1 MLDYPIVKCYIN
13 LFMQTNNRKAKMTRI
28 RLNQEYRNKI
38 ANRMRVHLEQE
49 DTHEKQNYDNLKAD
63 QIDINDN
70 AWKIAEK
77 IVRRHYTL
85 DDVAKAQ
92 YLQDKF
98 ENVDTIAKDSC
109 FHFHYLGQVEDRDY
123 DNNPITKEATIEKHF
138 DFRLNGSFDTDS
150 NSSYSRDDSGYGYA
164 LFRDELKAQDNCNPD
179 ILIEQEGKDNNPHKT
194 KYCDNNSKY
203 LGDEDSGYGKEWN
216 EKYQLDLI
224 GRNYCRDRSIACSKQ
239 EFMMLQDWKQA
250 KGQFVIA
257 HHKWI
262 KSILDQMKEIKL
274 GLKGYKYLDEA
285 IELATELGLNISD
298 AEIIRTNSTGL
309 TIYNPKNLADRI
321 KGMKNKRE
329 KTREEKI
336 AERLLYDQQSEVAN

>member
-1 MLDYPIVKCYIN
+1 
-13 LFMQTNNRKAKMTRI
+13 MQTNRKAQMTRI

-49 DTHEKQNYDNLKAD
+49 DTVQKQNYDNLNAD

-70 AWKIAEK
+70 AWKIAEQ

-109 FHFHYLGQVEDRDY
+109 FHFHYMGEVEGRDY
-123 DNNPITKEATIEKHF
+123 DNKPITETKAIEKHF
-138 DFRLNGSFDTDS
+138 DFRLNGDLDTDN
-150 NSSYSRDDSGYGYA
+150 NSSHSRGDNEYGYA
-164 LFRDELKAQDNCNPD
+164 LFRDELKAQDDCNPD

-194 KYCDNNSKY
+194 KYTDNNNKY
-203 LGDEDSGYGKEWN
+203 LGDDDKGYGKEWN
-216 EKYQLDLI
+216 DKYQLDLI

-239 EFMMLQDWKQA
+239 EFMMLQDWKKQ

-262 KSILDQMKEIKL
+262 KSVLDQMKEIKI

-285 IELATELGLNISD
+285 LELSTELGLNITD

-321 KGMKNKRE
+321 KGMKNKKE
-329 KTREEKI
+329 KTRAEKI
-336 AERLLYDQQSEVAN
+336 SERLLYEQQQSVN

>member
-1 MLDYPIVKCYIN
+1 
-13 LFMQTNNRKAKMTRI
+13 MQNKKTERGKMRL

-49 DTHEKQNYDNLKAD
+49 DTIEKQNYDNLKAD

-70 AWKIAEK
+70 AWNMAKK

-92 YLQDKF
+92 YLQNKF
-98 ENVDTIAKDSC
+98 ENVSTIAKDSC
-109 FHFHYLGQVEDRDY
+109 FHFHYMGTKEDRDY
-123 DNNPITKEATIEKHF
+123 DNNVVMKEDTIESHF
-138 DFRLNGSFDTDS
+138 DFRLNGSIDTNS
-150 NSSYSRDDSGYGYA
+150 NSSSYSDNSYGYA
-164 LFRDELKAQDNCNPD
+164 LFRDELKAQENCNPD
-179 ILIEQEGKDNNPHKT
+179 ILIEQEGKDSNPHKT

-203 LGDEDSGYGKEWN
+203 LGNDDKGYGKEWN

-224 GRNYCRDRSIACSKQ
+224 GRDYCRDRSIACTEQ
-239 EFMMLQDWKQA
+239 EYMMLIEWKNQ
-250 KGQFVIA
+250 KGQFVMA

-262 KSILDQMKEIKL
+262 KSVLDQMKEIKL

-285 IELATELGLNISD
+285 LELATELGLNINE

-336 AERLLYDQQSEVAN
+336 AERVAYMQAQESVN

>member
-1 MLDYPIVKCYIN
+1 MP
-13 LFMQTNNRKAKMTRI
+13 RI

-38 ANRMRVHLEQE
+38 GNRLRVHAEQE
-49 DTHEKQNYDNLKAD
+49 DTIEKQNYDNLKAD

-70 AWKIAEK
+70 AWNMAHK
-77 IVRRHYTL
+77 IVRRHYTE
-85 DDVAKAQ
+85 DDVAKAY
-92 YLQDKF
+92 YLQNKF
-98 ENVDTIAKDSC
+98 ENVSTIAKDSC
-109 FHFHYLGQVEDRDY
+109 FHFHYLGTKEDRDY
-123 DNNPITKEATIEKHF
+123 DGNPITKEDTIESHF
-138 DFRLNGSFDTDS
+138 DFRLNGSIDTESNYSNAKDS
-150 NSSYSRDDSGYGYA
+150 EYGYA

-194 KYCDNNSKY
+194 KYCDNNNKY
-203 LGDEDSGYGKEWN
+203 LGSDDTGYGKEWN
-216 EKYQLDLI
+216 DKYKLDLI
-224 GRNYCRDRSIACSKQ
+224 GRDYCRDRSIACTK
-239 EFMMLQDWKQA
+239 EEYMFLIDWKNQ

-285 IELATELGLNISD
+285 IELANELGLAITD
-298 AEIIRTNSTGL
+298 AEIVRTNSTGL

-321 KGMKNKRE
+321 KGMKNKKE

-336 AERLLYDQQSEVAN
+336 AERLAYMKAENSVN